1 MRDNPGQLNS
11 GQLNSA
17 QLDGRSGEQASWS
30 PLEKRAGFSLAAIYA
45 VRMLGL
51 FMILPVFSLYAE
63 HFEGS
68 THLLVGLA
76 LGIYGLT
83 QGLLQIPYGMLSDR
97 FGRKPMI
104 AIGLIIFA
112 LGSLVAADADT
123 IYEVIFG
130 RALQGSG
137 AVAAVLMALAAD
149 LSREE
154 HRLKMMGFIGVSI
167 GFAFAIAMVAGPVLN
182 HLVGLSGIFVVTA
195 ALALFALVILFVW
208 VPNPKQ
214 TMFHRDTQANPT
226 LFKTVLKDTQLLRL
240 DFGILILHM
249 VLMATFVAF
258 PLVLQDQAGMLSADH
273 WKLYLPVF
281 LISVA
286 LMVPFIIIAET
297 KRRMKSIF
305 LGAIGVLLIAEM
317 GLYFSGESVWYLAFV
332 MVMFFS
338 AFNLLEASLPSLVS
352 KVAPADRKG
361 TAMGMYSSS
370 QFIGAFLGGVLGGV
384 SYEAGGAQGVFL
396 MCSFALL
403 VWLLLAYSMKNP
415 RYVSTYLL
423 KIGKIEA
430 SAVNQMVS
438 KLVSVQGVAEAM
450 IEPEEGIAYL
460 KVELHALDKDALLS
474 YSVNE
479 K

>member
-1 MRDNPGQLNS
+1 VDLSKLMSENFQ
-11 GQLNSA
+11 
-17 QLDGRSGEQASWS
+17 QAGWS
-30 PLEKRAGFSLAAIYA
+30 SLEKRAGFSLAAIYA

-63 HFEGS
+63 QFEGA
-68 THLLVGLA
+68 TPVLLGLA

-104 AIGLIIFA
+104 AIGLIVFA
-112 LGSLVAADADT
+112 AGSLFAANADT
-123 IYEVIFG
+123 IYEIIAG

-182 HLVGLSGIFVVTA
+182 QIVGLSGIFIVTA
-195 ALALFALVILFVW
+195 ILALFALIILFVW

-214 TMFHRDTQANPT
+214 SQFHRDAQANPT
-226 LFKTVLKDTQLLRL
+226 QFKSLLADRQLLRL

-258 PLVLQDQAGMLSADH
+258 PLVLQNQAGLDSADH
-273 WKLYLPVF
+273 WELYLPVF
-281 LISVA
+281 LVSVA
-286 LMVPFIIIAET
+286 LMVPFIILAEA
-297 KRRMKSIF
+297 KRRMKQVF
-305 LGAIGVLLIAEM
+305 VGAIGILTLALIN
-317 GLYFSGESVWYLAFV
+317 LYFGGDSVWHLAV
-332 MVMFFS
+332 TMVVFFT
-338 AFNLLEASLPSLVS
+338 AFNLLEASLPSLVAKIS
-352 KVAPADRKG
+352 PADRKG
-361 TAMGMYSSS
+361 TAMGLYSAS
-370 QFIGAFLGGVLGGV
+370 QFIGAFLGGALGGV
-384 SYEAGGAQGVFL
+384 SYELGGAQGVYL
-396 MCSFALL
+396 MCIFALL
-403 VWLLLAYSMKNP
+403 VWLLLAYTMKNP

-423 KIGKIEA
+423 KIGKIA
-430 SAVNQMVS
+430 PSKVNQMVS
-438 KLVSVQGVAEAM
+438 TLVSVQGVAEAM

-460 KVELHALDKDALLS
+460 KVEMHALDKEALLK
-474 YSVNE
+474 YSIN
-479 K
+479 

>member
-1 MRDNPGQLNS
+1 MSENFQ
-11 GQLNSA
+11 
-17 QLDGRSGEQASWS
+17 QAGWS
-30 PLEKRAGFSLAAIYA
+30 SLEKRAGFSLAAIYA

-63 HFEGS
+63 QFEGA
-68 THLLVGLA
+68 TPVLLGLA

-104 AIGLIIFA
+104 AIGLIVFA
-112 LGSLVAADADT
+112 AGSLFAANADT
-123 IYEVIFG
+123 IYEIIAG

-182 HLVGLSGIFVVTA
+182 QIVGLSGIFIVTA
-195 ALALFALVILFVW
+195 ILALFALIILFVW

-214 TMFHRDTQANPT
+214 SQFHRDAQANPT
-226 LFKTVLKDTQLLRL
+226 QFKSLLADRQLLRL

-258 PLVLQDQAGMLSADH
+258 PLVLQNQAGLDSADH
-273 WKLYLPVF
+273 WELYLPVF
-281 LISVA
+281 LVSVA
-286 LMVPFIIIAET
+286 LMVPFIILAEA
-297 KRRMKSIF
+297 KRRMKQVF
-305 LGAIGVLLIAEM
+305 VGAIGILTLALIN
-317 GLYFSGESVWYLAFV
+317 LYFGGDSVWHLAV
-332 MVMFFS
+332 TMVVFFT
-338 AFNLLEASLPSLVS
+338 AFNLLEASLPSLVAKIS
-352 KVAPADRKG
+352 PADRKG
-361 TAMGMYSSS
+361 TAMGLYSAS
-370 QFIGAFLGGVLGGV
+370 QFIGAFLGGALGGV
-384 SYEAGGAQGVFL
+384 SYELGGAQGVYL
-396 MCSFALL
+396 MCIFALL
-403 VWLLLAYSMKNP
+403 VWLLLAYTMKNP

-423 KIGKIEA
+423 KIGKIA
-430 SAVNQMVS
+430 PSKVNQMVS
-438 KLVSVQGVAEAM
+438 TLVSVQGVAEAM

-460 KVELHALDKDALLS
+460 KVEMHALDKEALLK
-474 YSVNE
+474 YSIN
-479 K
+479 

>member
-1 MRDNPGQLNS
+1 MSDNLQ
-11 GQLNSA
+11 
-17 QLDGRSGEQASWS
+17 QAGWNAM
-30 PLEKRAGFSLAAIYA
+30 EKRAGISLAAIYA

-51 FMILPVFSLYAE
+51 FMILPVFALYADQ
-63 HFEGS
+63 FEGS
-68 THLLVGLA
+68 TPLLIGLA

-104 AIGLIIFA
+104 AIGLLVFVA
-112 LGSLVAADADT
+112 GSLLAAGADT
-123 IYEVIFG
+123 IYEIIAG
-130 RALQGSG
+130 RALQGAG

-182 HLVGLSGIFVVTA
+182 QLVGLSGIFISTA
-195 ALALFALVILFVW
+195 VLALFALLILFVW
-208 VPNPKQ
+208 VPNPKESL
-214 TMFHRDTQANPT
+214 FHRDTQASPT

-240 DFGILILHM
+240 DVGILILHL

-258 PLVLQDQAGMLSADH
+258 PLVLQNQAGLASADH

-281 LISVA
+281 LLSVL
-286 LMVPFIIIAET
+286 LMVPFIIVAET
-297 KRRMKSIF
+297 KRRMKQIF
-305 LGAIGVLLIAEM
+305 IGAIGILIISQLN
-317 GLYFSGESVWYLAFV
+317 LYFSAESVWHLAFT
-332 MVMFFS
+332 MVLFFG

-352 KVAPADRKG
+352 KMAPADRKG
-361 TAMGMYSSS
+361 TAMGLYSSS
-370 QFIGAFLGGVLGGV
+370 QFIGAFLGGILGGL
-384 SYEAGGAQGVFL
+384 SFELGGAKGVFL

-403 VWLLLAYSMKNP
+403 VWLLLAYTMKNP

-423 KIGKIEA
+423 KIGKIEP
-430 SAVNQMVS
+430 SKVNQMVS
-438 KLVSVQGVAEAM
+438 TLVSVQGVAEAV

-460 KVELHALDKDALLS
+460 KVEMHALDKETLLT
-474 YSVNE
+474 YSINE
-479 K
+479 V

>member
-1 MRDNPGQLNS
+1 MSDNFQ
-11 GQLNSA
+11 
-17 QLDGRSGEQASWS
+17 QASWS

-51 FMILPVFSLYAE
+51 FMILPVFSLYADR
-63 HFEGS
+63 FEGA
-68 THLLVGLA
+68 TPVLIGLA

-104 AIGLIIFA
+104 TIGLLIFA
-112 LGSLVAADADT
+112 AGSLFAANADT

-154 HRLKMMGFIGVSI
+154 HRLKMMGFIGISI
-167 GFAFAIAMVAGPVLN
+167 GFAFALAMVAGPVLN
-182 HLVGLSGIFVVTA
+182 QMVGLSGIFITTA
-195 ALALFALVILFVW
+195 ILALFALVILFVW
-208 VPNPKQ
+208 VPNPRESI
-214 TMFHRDTQANPT
+214 FHRDTQATPT
-226 LFKTVLKDTQLLRL
+226 LFKTVLADTQLLRL

-249 VLMATFVAF
+249 VLMATFVSF
-258 PLVLQDQAGMLSADH
+258 PLVLQNQAGLVSVDH

-281 LISVA
+281 LLSV
-286 LMVPFIIIAET
+286 LIMVPFIIIAET
-297 KRRMKSIF
+297 RRRMKQVFI
-305 LGAIGVLLIAEM
+305 GAIGVLAIAELNLVF
-317 GLYFSGESVWYLAFV
+317 GGSSVWHLAFT
-332 MVMFFS
+332 MVVFFS

-352 KVAPADRKG
+352 KISPADRKG

-370 QFIGAFLGGVLGGV
+370 QFIGAFLGGVLGGW
-384 SYEAGGAQGVFL
+384 SHEIAGAQGVFL

-403 VWLLLAYSMKNP
+403 LWLLLAYTMKNP

-423 KIGKIEA
+423 KIGKLEP
-430 SAVNQMVS
+430 SKVNQMVS
-438 KLVSVQGVAEAM
+438 ALVSVQGVAEAL

-460 KVELHALDKDALLS
+460 KVELHALDKEALFK
-474 YSVNE
+474 YSINE